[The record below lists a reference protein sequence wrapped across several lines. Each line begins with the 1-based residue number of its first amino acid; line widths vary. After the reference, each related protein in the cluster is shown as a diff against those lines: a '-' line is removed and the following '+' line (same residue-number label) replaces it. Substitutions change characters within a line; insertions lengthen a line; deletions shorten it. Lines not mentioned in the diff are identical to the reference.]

1 MNKYKIKGTKVTD
14 EIIRIFEE
22 NSLKVMTIRDMRS
35 VVNKII
41 IVGIFYFCISFIL
54 EKIPLANL
62 IFLAIFVFVTIGYM
76 FIKFNNILY
85 FRSKKIGSKP
95 YKIFSKNKYYEIN
108 KHNRKIIS
116 KSEVKLIKKILK
128 NNSMY
133 NIECMKEL
141 RDYFKYNKK
150 TDKYNETG
158 FAQIVVGM
166 YAIPITF
173 NIISIY
179 TAISKNEL
187 PKNIIDIGYIIIFSI
202 TIVAIIYIIYLI
214 KKIKMLSITN
224 SYTYPIFI
232 ETLTDFII
240 LETKENNKYHKN
252 NTITRKV

>member
-22 NSLKVMTIRDMRS
+22 NSLKVMTIKDMRS

-62 IFLAIFVFVTIGYM
+62 IFLAIFIFVTIGYM

-116 KSEVKLIKKILK
+116 KSEVKLIKKI
-128 NNSMY
+128 
-133 NIECMKEL
+133 
-141 RDYFKYNKK
+141 
-150 TDKYNETG
+150 
-158 FAQIVVGM
+158 
-166 YAIPITF
+166 
-173 NIISIY
+173 IICI
-179 TAISKNEL
+179 
-187 PKNIIDIGYIIIFSI
+187 
-202 TIVAIIYIIYLI
+202 
-214 KKIKMLSITN
+214 MLN
-224 SYTYPIFI
+224 
-232 ETLTDFII
+232 
-240 LETKENNKYHKN
+240 
-252 NTITRKV
+252 V

>member
-22 NSLKVMTIRDMRS
+22 NSLKVMTIKDMRS

-41 IVGIFYFCISFIL
+41 IVGIFYFCISFI
-54 EKIPLANL
+54 LANL

-128 NNSMY
+128 NNNMY
-133 NIECMKEL
+133 NVECMKEL
-141 RDYFKYNKK
+141 REYFKYNKK
-150 TDKYNETG
+150 TDKYDETG

-202 TIVAIIYIIYLI
+202 TIVAIIYIIYII

-224 SYTYPIFI
+224 SYTYPTFI
-232 ETLTDFII
+232 ETLTEFII
-240 LETKENNKYHKN
+240 LESKENNKYHKN

>member
-22 NSLKVMTIRDMRS
+22 NSLKVMTIKDMRS

-116 KSEVKLIKKILK
+116 KSEVELIKKILK
-128 NNSMY
+128 NNNMY
-133 NIECMKEL
+133 NVECMKEL
-141 RDYFKYNKK
+141 REYFKYNKK
-150 TDKYNETG
+150 TDKYDETG

-179 TAISKNEL
+179 TAI
-187 PKNIIDIGYIIIFSI
+187 
-202 TIVAIIYIIYLI
+202 YLI

-224 SYTYPIFI
+224 SYTYPTFI
-232 ETLTDFII
+232 ETLTEFII
-240 LETKENNKYHKN
+240 LESKENNKYHKN